1 MEKQIARMEKE
12 LDNPLAC
19 PVVSTLG
26 LISGKWKPMV
36 IHILIEQPLRFG
48 ELKRMITPIS
58 QKVLTEQLRELEGV
72 GIVQRDVRDEKV
84 LNVTYSLTD
93 YGKSL
98 APVLEALHLWGSS
111 NSPLSKNQ
119 RVVSAN

>member
-1 MEKQIARMEKE
+1 MEKNKYFE
-12 LDNPLAC
+12 NPLGC

-36 IHILIEQPLRFG
+36 IHVLIEQPMRFG
-48 ELKRMITPIS
+48 KLKNIMSPIS
-58 QKVLTEQLRELEGV
+58 QKVLTEQLRELESTH
-72 GIVQRDVRDEKV
+72 IVQRDVIDEKV

-98 APVLEALHLWGSS
+98 APVLEALYLWGEI
-111 NSPLSKNQ
+111 NVPYCT
-119 RVVSAN
+119 

>member
-1 MEKQIARMEKE
+1 MENNEYFE
-12 LDNPLAC
+12 NPLGC

-36 IHILIEQPLRFG
+36 IHVLIEQPLRFG
-48 ELKRMITPIS
+48 KLKNIMSPIS
-58 QKVLTEQLRELEGV
+58 QKVLTEQLRELESTH
-72 GIVQRDVRDEKV
+72 IVQRDVIDEKV

-98 APVLEALHLWGSS
+98 APVLEALYLWGEI
-111 NSPLSKNQ
+111 NVPYC
-119 RVVSAN
+119 A

>member
-1 MEKQIARMEKE
+1 MEKQITRMEKE

-26 LISGKWKPMV
+26 LIRGKWKPMV
-36 IHILIEQPLRFG
+36 IHILIEQPMRFG
-48 ELKRMITPIS
+48 ELKRMIAPIS

-98 APVLEALHLWGSS
+98 APVLEALYLWGSS
-111 NSPLSKNQ
+111 NSPLSMNQ
-119 RVVSAN
+119 RVF

>member
-1 MEKQIARMEKE
+1 MEKNKYFE
-12 LDNPLAC
+12 NPLGC

-36 IHILIEQPLRFG
+36 IHVLIEQPMRFG
-48 ELKRMITPIS
+48 KLKNKMSPIS
-58 QKVLTEQLRELEGV
+58 QKVLTEQLRELESTH
-72 GIVQRDVRDEKV
+72 IVQRDVIDEKV

-98 APVLEALHLWGSS
+98 APVLEALYLWGEI
-111 NSPLSKNQ
+111 NVPYCT
-119 RVVSAN
+119 

>member
-1 MEKQIARMEKE
+1 MERNRDVE
-12 LDNPLAC
+12 NPLAC

-36 IHILIEQPLRFG
+36 IHVLIEQPIRFG
-48 ELKRMITPIS
+48 KLKKIMSPIS
-58 QKVLTEQLRELEGV
+58 QKVLTEQLRELENSR
-72 GIVQRDVRDEKV
+72 IVQRDVLADKV

-98 APVLEALHLWGSS
+98 APVLEALYLWGEISF
-111 NSPLSKNQ
+111 PYSK
-119 RVVSAN
+119 

>member
-1 MEKQIARMEKE
+1 MEKMKYFE
-12 LDNPLAC
+12 NPLGC

-36 IHILIEQPLRFG
+36 IHVLIEQPMRFG
-48 ELKRMITPIS
+48 KLKNVMSPIS
-58 QKVLTEQLRELEGV
+58 QKVLTEQLRELENTH
-72 GIVQRDVRDEKV
+72 IVQRDVFDEKV

-98 APVLEALHLWGSS
+98 APVLEALYLWGE
-111 NSPLSKNQ
+111 KN
-119 RVVSAN
+119 VPYCT

>member
-1 MEKQIARMEKE
+1 MEINIDVK
-12 LDNPLAC
+12 NPLAC

-36 IHILIEQPLRFG
+36 IHVLIEQPVRFG
-48 ELKRMITPIS
+48 KLKKIMSPIS
-58 QKVLTEQLRELEGV
+58 QKVLTEQLRELENV
-72 GIVQRDVRDEKV
+72 RIVQRDVLDEKV

-98 APVLEALHLWGSS
+98 APVLEALYLWGEI
-111 NSPLSKNQ
+111 NIPYSK
-119 RVVSAN
+119 